1 MLGPFT
7 ASDEAIST
15 EMNAL
20 GAGGVCQSKDIR
32 EETSEKR
39 CQIKVLSIKNHEL
52 KMARKASKHPGVAKS
67 IIEALKGRQLSARGV
82 AKRNPGMRRRS
93 FKFWRV
99 FFHFEKTVT
108 KRQHT
113 EIIGIY
119 K

>member
-1 MLGPFT
+1 VLGPFT

-67 IIEALKGRQLSARGV
+67 IIKALKGRQLSARGA
-82 AKRNPGMRRRS
+82 AKRNPGVRYSGFS
-93 FKFWRV
+93 FGAC
-99 FFHFEKTVT
+99 FFISK
-108 KRQHT
+108 KP
-113 EIIGIY
+113 
-119 K
+119 